1 MVTLV
6 RRLRPIVII
15 LASLIVLLAS
25 GIAAAASGKTAGKAP
40 DSSTGTNQAVT
51 QGYGTDTPL
60 QLGMIVKLKDGDAT
74 KVDAVSQKTASKVLG
89 VVVAA
94 NAAPVT
100 LSSDSNQG
108 QVFVATFGKYDV
120 LVSNQNG
127 PIKTGDYITLSAL
140 SGIGMKVDAVQPVVI
155 GKAAA
160 DFGGSNSVAGSAS
173 LKDSSGKTIN
183 VSIGRIPVDIN
194 IGHNPLQQ
202 ISARNIPT
210 FLQQVSQNIAGKQV
224 GVTRVYLAVVILAL
238 SSFITGAMLYSGIR
252 GGLIAIGRNPLA
264 KKEII
269 RGIVRVILSGL
280 IVFIIGLFGV
290 YLLLKL

>member
-1 MVTLV
+1 MVTLA
-6 RRLRPIVII
+6 RRLRSALI
-15 LASLIVLLAS
+15 LFASLAILIVP
-25 GIAAAASGKTAGKAP
+25 GFVAAANKPVGKPSG
-40 DSSTGTNQAVT
+40 SSADANQAVT

-60 QLGMIVKLKDGDAT
+60 QLGMIVKLKDKDAT
-74 KVDAVSQKTASKVLG
+74 KVEAATQNTADKVLG

-100 LSSDSNQG
+100 LSSDDNKG
-108 QVFVATFGKYDV
+108 QVFVATFGRYDV

-127 PIKTGDYITLSAL
+127 PIKTGDYIALSAL
-140 SGIGMKVDAVQPVVI
+140 SGIGMKVDTVQPVVI

-183 VSIGRIPVDIN
+183 VSIGRIPVNIS

-202 ISARNIPT
+202 VSARNVPS
-210 FLQQVSQNIAGKQV
+210 FLRQVGQNIAGKQV
-224 GVTRVYLAVVILAL
+224 GVTRVYLAVVVLAL
-238 SSFITGAMLYSGIR
+238 SAFITGAMLYSGIR

-264 KKEII
+264 RREII